1 MDARGRPALA
11 TNETAMRRYLLSGTL
26 LTLVAGAVLAG
37 QQAGQPEGAQPQ
49 RPTFRAQID
58 YVEVSAIVTDDD
70 GNLVKDLK
78 ASDFQVLENGQ
89 LQTVSVFTP
98 VTIPV
103 ERFERTL
110 VDGKPLS
117 YDVMTN
123 EGVRDGRVYVIVLDD
138 YHVGPLRSS
147 QVKIAAKKFVEEF
160 VAPNDMVAV
169 IHASGRSDASQE
181 FTTNK
186 DLMIASIDKFVGM
199 KLRSSTLEKLDYYRR
214 NIPLSSPT
222 DGTQDGQAQQRDR
235 ILDMLDPERAYFAR
249 SSMETLRNTSRL
261 LDTVNGRR
269 KAVLYF
275 SEGIDYNTVDIMG
288 ETARFASDVLYA
300 MRDAIGVATRSN
312 VAYYAIDPRG
322 LVGMSD
328 DEMDM
333 DAPPQDPT
341 LNLNP
346 WNVQDEQRIAQNAL
360 RSLAESTGGFAS
372 VNSND
377 FSNAFERVV
386 RDSSNYYLLG
396 YYPTNTKR
404 DGRIRRIEV
413 KVNRPNVKVFA
424 RKAYIAPKDREEKRP
439 EESASGTSTE
449 LRAVLNAA
457 LPTPG
462 LGVSVH
468 TANFRGTGP
477 KGSVMVTV
485 QVDGTALQFQQEGE
499 TFNNKLEISMMAL
512 DTSGKIQGGDRTQ
525 LDLKLREQTRKLV
538 EQTGFR
544 SVLQLELP
552 PGRYQLRVAAR
563 ELNGGAVGSVFN
575 DLTVPDYSKERF
587 AMSGVLLT
595 STSAGLTPTPRLP
608 EELKQMLPA
617 PPTTIR
623 GFGNRETIYGYVDVY
638 DGVTPAHTV
647 DITTTVT
654 GTAGT
659 QVFSTSQERASSE
672 FTGPRGGYG
681 VQFEIPLQDVAP
693 GLYVLKVE
701 AKPRL
706 AKVDPVSRELTFA
719 VFGPAGTTAATDA
732 PRMVPVAHGPLSN
745 RATSEEVVVRSADEW
760 ERVWTSLPTKQNAP
774 SVAFDETMMVGVFV
788 GNRPTAGYRVEV
800 TGVRREDDAL
810 VVSWREVPPAP
821 GAVVSQ
827 TVTTPFALAAVT
839 RHDGPVRFEKVQ

>member
-1 MDARGRPALA
+1 
-11 TNETAMRRYLLSGTL
+11 MRRFLLSGTL
-26 LTLVAGAVLAG
+26 LTLVAGVVLAG

-78 ASDFQVLENGQ
+78 ATDFQIFENGQ
-89 LQTVSVFTP
+89 PQTVSVFTP

-123 EGVRDGRVYVIVLDD
+123 EGIRDGRVYVIVLDD
-138 YHVGPLRSS
+138 YHVGPMRAS
-147 QVKIAAKKFVEEF
+147 QVKVAAKKFIEEY

-169 IHASGRSDASQE
+169 IHASGRSNASQE

-186 DLMIASIDKFVGM
+186 DLMIASIDRFIGM
-199 KLRSSTLEKLDYYRR
+199 KLRSSTLERLDQYR
-214 NIPLSSPT
+214 L
-222 DGTQDGQAQQRDR
+222 TQDTRCRPVDGNQDGNVQGDQCDR
-235 ILDMLDPERAYFAR
+235 LLDMLDPERAYFAR

-275 SEGIDYNTVDIMG
+275 SEGIDYNTVDVMG
-288 ETARFASDVLYA
+288 EVARFATDVLYA
-300 MRDAIGVATRSN
+300 MRDAIGAATRSN

-333 DAPPQDPT
+333 DAPPQNPT

-346 WNVQDEQRIAQNAL
+346 WNVRDEQRLAQNAL
-360 RSLAESTGGFAS
+360 RSLAESTGGYAS

-377 FSNAFERVV
+377 FSTAFERVV

-396 YYPTNTKR
+396 YYPTDTRR
-404 DGRIRRIEV
+404 DGRVRRIEV
-413 KVNRPNVKVFA
+413 KVNRPNTKVFA
-424 RKAYIAPKDREEKRP
+424 RKAYVAPKDREEKRT
-439 EESASGTSTE
+439 EESASGTSAE

-468 TANFRGTGP
+468 TANFRGAGP
-477 KGSVMVTV
+477 KSSVMVTV
-485 QVDGTALQFQQEGE
+485 QIDGTSLQFQKEGD

-525 LDLKLREQTRKLV
+525 LDLKLRDQTRQLV

-552 PGRYQLRVAAR
+552 AGRYQLRVAAR
-563 ELNGGAVGSVFN
+563 ELNGGALGSVFN
-575 DLTVPDYSKERF
+575 DLVVPDFAKERF
-587 AMSGVLLT
+587 SMSGVLLT

-659 QVFSTSQERASSE
+659 QVFSTTQERASSE

-706 AKVDPVSRELTFA
+706 AKVDAVSRELTFA
-719 VFGPAGTTAATDA
+719 VFGPAAATAAADA
-732 PRMVPVAHGPLSN
+732 PQMVPVAHGPLSN
-745 RATSEEVVVRSADEW
+745 RASSEELVVRSADDW
-760 ERVWTSLPTKQNAP
+760 ARVWQSLPTKQNAP

-800 TGVRREDDAL
+800 AGVRLDGDTL
-810 VVSWREVPPAP
+810 VVSWREVPPAA
-821 GAVVSQ
+821 GATVSQ

-839 RHDGPVRFEKVQ
+839 RHDGPVRFEKLQ